1 MLLTGNIFE
10 ELNKAF
16 NTALRKSEANRL
28 TIHNEFA
35 AFYNNDY
42 ESICGYLREAT
53 LNNPFSSDT
62 LKDLRFRHVNVVKKI
77 INRITSG
84 IFTKDPVIKLKDAG
98 DEEQNTLSR
107 IINESR
113 FIQKVKEAFQKSVFF
128 NAVEANVVWDN
139 NSKTI
144 RIDIITPNNY
154 TVETGNDY
162 LEKTKIAVRKADV
175 TGEIYWSYWSEQEHY
190 LVKNGA
196 KAPAENNPDMINPFN
211 TDNNNSQ
218 DASHNFTLPFAV
230 LRMEEGED
238 YFGEPN
244 WNIFLHQKNLDI
256 RLTDLNETELKTLH
270 QIYLGVNTNFTND
283 ETFRAGDFKQINNVK
298 DDDKEPKIE
307 SIIANVD
314 YVSVREN
321 IDWHNRLV
329 LNCEG
334 ISGNSASMDRI
345 AESGTAKII
354 DELELLEKREE
365 YKTILYHF
373 MIHLLEIMRVVWNY
387 YNPSQGLYGGTD
399 FDVRFT
405 EAKIFE
411 SIDDKKKRY
420 DMSIEYGYKDEID
433 IASEELEVS
442 EEEAKEIMRVRSQ
455 RRTPAQPSPKG
466 MEQ

>member
-28 TIHNEFA
+28 ALHNEFA

-53 LNNPFSSDT
+53 FNNPFSAET
-62 LKDLRFRHVNVVKKI
+62 LKDLHFRHVNVVKKI
-77 INRITSG
+77 ISRITSG
-84 IFTKDPVIKLKDAG
+84 IFTKDPVIKLIDSDEKDLNILEG
-98 DEEQNTLSR
+98 ILTDC
-107 IINESR
+107 R
-113 FIQKVKEAFQKSVFF
+113 FVQKVKEAFQKAVYF
-128 NAVEANVVWDN
+128 NTIEANVVWDN
-139 NSKTI
+139 DTKKI

-154 TVETGNDY
+154 VVETAGDY
-162 LEKTKIAVRKADV
+162 LEKTKIAVRKADG
-175 TGEIYWSYWSEQEHY
+175 TGEIFWSYWSDTEHY
-190 LVKNGA
+190 LVKNGD
-196 KAPAENNPDMINPFN
+196 KAAAENNPEMVNPYYKSK
-211 TDNNNSQ
+211 NSE
-218 DASHNFTLPFAV
+218 SSLPFAV
-230 LRMEEGED
+230 LRIEEGED

-270 QIYLGVNTNFTND
+270 QLYLGINTNFSND

-298 DDDKEPKIE
+298 EDDKEPKIE

-314 YVSVREN
+314 YTSVREN

-329 LNCEG
+329 LNSEG
-334 ISGNSASMDRI
+334 LNGSSTSMELK
-345 AESGTAKII
+345 AESGAAKMI
-354 DELELLEKREE
+354 DELELMEKREE

-373 MIHLLEIMRVVWNY
+373 MVHLLGVVRMVWNY
-387 YNPSQGLYGGTD
+387 YNPRIAISESAE

-420 DMSIEYGYKDEID
+420 DMALAYGYKDEID
-433 IASEELEVS
+433 ITAEELEVS
-442 EEEAKEIMRVRSQ
+442 ESEAMEIIKTRKE
-455 RRTPAQPSPKG
+455 RTTPPLHSR
-466 MEQ
+466 

>member
-53 LNNPFSSDT
+53 LNNPFSADT

-84 IFTKDPVIKLKDAG
+84 IFTKDPVIKLKDTG
-98 DEEQNTLSR
+98 EDDQNSLSR
-107 IINESR
+107 LIDESR
-113 FIQKVKEAFQKSVFF
+113 FVQKVKEAFQKAVYF
-128 NAVEANVVWDN
+128 NAVEANVVWD
-139 NSKTI
+139 SDTQKL

-154 TVETGNDY
+154 TVETGKDY
-162 LEKTKIAVRKADV
+162 LEKTKIAVRKADAA
-175 TGEIYWSYWSEQEHY
+175 GEIYWSYWSEQEHY
-190 LVKNGA
+190 LVMNSEKV
-196 KAPAENNPDMINPFN
+196 PAENNPDMINPYSTN
-211 TDNNNSQ
+211 IDNNY
-218 DASHNFTLPFAV
+218 TLPFAV

-329 LNCEG
+329 LNSEG

-345 AESGTAKII
+345 AESGAAKII

-373 MIHLLEIMRVVWNY
+373 MIHLLEIIRVVWNY
-387 YNPSQGLYGGTD
+387 YNPSQALNTNSE

-420 DMSIEYGYKDEID
+420 DMALEFGYKDEID
-433 IASEELEVS
+433 IAVEELEVS
-442 EEEAKEIMRVRSQ
+442 EDEAKEIIRVRKERSAGFN
-455 RRTPAQPSPKG
+455 TPPAKAVPLSRG
-466 MEQ
+466 E